1 MKTRK
6 PGNFIPFSL
15 MWAMYFILFITASG
29 CATSRT
35 INPPEKP
42 DTVSYMSANQGD
54 HVLISTKDD
63 QKLDIIVTEIN
74 SERKILI
81 GRPVSQP
88 KYSYYKPIAVNFSDI
103 EDIETKQ
110 SKPPN
115 RDDDLDEPKGPL
127 VVYSPGISDLLTWE
141 HFRDALFAGFCGP
154 LCYH

>member
-1 MKTRK
+1 MC
-6 PGNFIPFSL
+6 F
-15 MWAMYFILFITASG
+15 ALFITASG
-29 CATSRT
+29 CATSIP
-35 INPPEKP
+35 INPSEKP
-42 DTVSYMSANQGD
+42 DTASYVSANQGD
-54 HVLISTKDD
+54 HVLVSTKDD

-115 RDDDLDEPKGPL
+115 RYYLDQPKGSL
-127 VVYSPGISDLLTWE
+127 TGYSPGNPSIWTWE
-141 HFRDALFAGFCGP
+141 NFGYALIAGFCGP
-154 LCYH
+154 FCY